1 MKTLKIKTSWLKRME
16 SLSDAECGRLFR
28 GMLQYASS
36 GEVPSLSGSERIV
49 WATAMDEIDDQLSI
63 SEKRAEAGRIGGSK
77 PKQTEANE
85 SKPKQ
90 TEANESKPKQTE
102 AKASKEKTP
111 PIPPTPP
118 ITPVKENTKKT
129 PPKGG
134 AKEST
139 LSFELRQAVDEFKA
153 MRSRMRKPMTEL
165 AVKLLLERLD
175 KLAQGDEKKMVAML
189 MQSIENGWTGVYEL
203 KQDRPV
209 DRSKKR
215 DAFMNYK
222 EDGVSHVNLDDI
234 ALKMEDFD

>member
-63 SEKRAEAGRIGGSK
+63 SEKRAEAGRIGG
-77 PKQTEANE
+77 

-175 KLAQGDEKKMVAML
+175 KLAQGDEQKMVAML

-203 KQDRPV
+203 KQEQKPRMSARQQDYYDKWHPECERNGKSSV
-209 DRSKKR
+209 ARL
-215 DAFMNYK
+215 
-222 EDGVSHVNLDDI
+222 EDI
-234 ALKMEDFD
+234 ELKLEDLE

>member
-36 GEVPSLSGSERIV
+36 GTVPSLSGSERV
-49 WATAMDEIDDQLSI
+49 LWATAMDEIDDQLSI
-63 SEKRAEAGRIGGSK
+63 SEKRAEAGSIGG
-77 PKQTEANE
+77 

-102 AKASKEKTP
+102 AKASKE
-111 PIPPTPP
+111 
-118 ITPVKENTKKT
+118 KT

-165 AVKLLLERLD
+165 AVKLLLKRLD
-175 KLAQGDEKKMVAML
+175 KLAQGDEQKMVAML
-189 MQSIENGWTGVYEL
+189 MQSIENGWSGVYEL
-203 KQDRPV
+203 KQEQKPRMSARQQDSWEKWHPACERGGSV
-209 DRSKKR
+209 ARI
-215 DAFMNYK
+215 
-222 EDGVSHVNLDDI
+222 EDIELH
-234 ALKMEDFD
+234 MEDFD

>member
-36 GEVPSLSGSERIV
+36 GTVPSLSGSERIV

-90 TEANESKPKQTE
+90 TEANESK
-102 AKASKEKTP
+102 EKTP

-153 MRSRMRKPMTEL
+153 MRSRMRKPMTQL
-165 AVKLLLERLD
+165 AVDLLVQKLE
-175 KLAQGDEKKMVAML
+175 KLAPGDTDKQVAMI

-203 KQDRPV
+203 KQEPV
-209 DRSKKR
+209 KKAPSKWE
-215 DAFMNYK
+215 DAYNK
-222 EDGVSHVNLDDI
+222 WHPACERGGSVARIEDIELH
-234 ALKMEDFD
+234 MEDFD

>member
-36 GEVPSLSGSERIV
+36 GTVPSLSGSERIV
-49 WATAMDEIDDQLSI
+49 WATAMDDIDEQLSI
-63 SEKRAEAGRIGGSK
+63 SEKRAEAGRVGGSK

-90 TEANESKPKQTE
+90 TEAN
-102 AKASKEKTP
+102 ASKEKTP

-118 ITPVKENTKKT
+118 ITPVKENIKKT

-134 AKEST
+134 AKESE
-139 LSFELRQAVDEFKA
+139 LSFELRQALDEFKA
-153 MRSRMRKPMTEL
+153 MRNRMRKPMTPL
-165 AVKLLLERLD
+165 AVDLLVKKLQT
-175 KLAQGDEKKMVAML
+175 LAPGDEQKQIAML

-203 KQDRPV
+203 KQEQKPRMSSRQQDSWNKWHPECE
-209 DRSKKR
+209 RSSVAKI
-215 DAFMNYK
+215 
-222 EDGVSHVNLDDI
+222 EDIELH
-234 ALKMEDFD
+234 MEDFD